1 MTRKRPAN
9 YRTRQGADILDYIRS
24 LGGRHVTIS
33 GMARHFADRDEAIG
47 QTTIYRHLE
56 RLVEEGS
63 IRKYVPGDGKSACYQ
78 YVDSKAACREHFHL
92 ICDRCGVLIHVDC
105 DLLEGLRAHLL
116 FEHKFQ
122 IDLLKTV
129 LYGTC
134 DACLSAAPSP
144 EAAL

>member
-9 YRTRQGADILDYIRS
+9 YHTRQGEDILDYIRS

-33 GMARHFADRDEAIG
+33 SMARYFADRDETIG

-56 RLVEEGS
+56 RLAAEGS
-63 IRKYVPGDGKSACYQ
+63 IHKYVLGDGKSACYQ
-78 YVDSKAACREHFHL
+78 YVDNKAVCREHFHL
-92 ICDRCGVLIHVDC
+92 ICDRCGALIHVDC
-105 DLLEGLRAHLL
+105 DLLEELRAHLL
-116 FEHKFQ
+116 LEHKFQ

-134 DACLSAAPSP
+134 DTCLSAAPSP